1 MRAEQNLVF
10 ATSRM
15 VFACARKD
23 MVALDATNVSRDIT
37 VIPIVYH
44 ATVAPSAHPVSVA
57 MPRASARASPISPER
72 LAVNAVQDITN
83 IRNVLVCNTICEILI
98 VDVSIK
104 SSYNIFYYF
113 RVF

>member
-37 VIPIVYH
+37 AIPTVYH
-44 ATVAPSAHPVSVA
+44 ATAVPSAHPASVA
-57 MPRASARASPISPER
+57 MPRGNVRASLISPER
-72 LAVNAVQDITN
+72 LVVNAVQDITN
-83 IRNVLVCNTICEILI
+83 IQNALVCNTFCEII
-98 VDVSIK
+98 IDVSIK
-104 SSYNIFYYF
+104 SSQNIFY
-113 RVF
+113 